1 MPDEGEEVERVES
14 DLRDAESREYER
26 SVAATVRL
34 SGPAGPLVVR
44 RTYEALPFHNDVV
57 YPEGADS
64 NDALLDRP
72 DAVHV
77 HTRYYR
83 PDEDDEIGDDEGDDY
98 FLDRH
103 ETWRL
108 DPATL
113 GDPARFRAA
122 CERHHLADLA
132 SEYRWATDEDA
143 RGERDRPDREIP
155 DGWSHLG

>member
-1 MPDEGEEVERVES
+1 MPSKGNRGVERLAS
-14 DLRDAESREYER
+14 DLRDVESREYER
-26 SVAATVRL
+26 AVAATVRL
-34 SGPAGPLVVR
+34 DGPAGFLAVR

-57 YPEGADS
+57 HREGADS
-64 NDALLDRP
+64 NDELLDRP

-83 PDEDDEIGDDEGDDY
+83 PGERGDEY

-113 GDPARFRAA
+113 GDPAHFRAA

-132 SEYRWATDEDA
+132 TEYAWATDEA
-143 RGERDRPDREIP
+143 TRGERDRPDREVP
-155 DGWSHLG
+155 DGWTPPG